1 METCTDES
9 ASHGGAH
16 GEFIKMSTPRL
27 STQSPIETPLGL
39 RRIGDSGESGDF
51 LGFREERVSMRKIV
65 ILERE
70 LRMVKEAIG
79 RILDTQDLLVT
90 ENNDLKRKCQE
101 FGNAQKENNMMKQ
114 CMKEIREEN
123 ELMKVSCTK
132 DSDEWKKKCED
143 YENIVKANKEMKTSL
158 EKLKEENRALKE
170 KCNVNEVTL
179 QQMDDKVKVQR
190 E

>member
-1 METCTDES
+1 METFSDES
-9 ASHGGAH
+9 ATHGG
-16 GEFIKMSTPRL
+16 INTVSTPRIT
-27 STQSPIETPLGL
+27 TQSPIETPLGL

-51 LGFREERVSMRKIV
+51 SGFREERVSMRKIV
-65 ILERE
+65 TLERE
-70 LRMVKEAIG
+70 LRMVKETIA
-79 RILDTQDLLVT
+79 RILDTQDALVNQ
-90 ENNDLKRKCQE
+90 NNDLKRKCQE
-101 FGNAQKENNMMKQ
+101 FGNAQKENSMMKQ

-123 ELMKVSCTK
+123 ELLKVSCTK